1 MISGSSQ
8 VPRSR
13 FQFFWLSLVLLPA
26 CAFLLRAAQGQKPE
40 AKPLAHFTDIAAKAG
55 LVDRVVFGGVNTKK
69 YIIETTGTGVAIF
82 DYDNDGWP
90 DIFIANG
97 TTLENDRLSVK
108 PPTGHLYHNNHDGTF
123 TDATQKAGLTHTGW
137 GQGVCAG
144 DYDNDGFEDLYMTYY
159 GKNVLYHNNGDG
171 TFTDV
176 SEKARVAGSGKAWGN
191 GCAFVDYDRDGRL
204 DLMVANYVDF
214 DLSTA
219 PSPGDRSTCM
229 WKGAPVMCGPQ
240 GLPPA
245 KNILYHN
252 RGDGTFEDV
261 SAKSHVDKTDGHY
274 SLSVSTLDYDNDGWP
289 DIFVACDSTASIL
302 YHNNHDGT
310 FSDVA
315 IVAGTA
321 FNEDGRA
328 QAGMG
333 STIGDYNGDGQ
344 LDIFRTNFSDD
355 TATLY
360 RNNGNG
366 TFDDVTY
373 AAGMGLNTKY
383 LGWGTMF
390 FDFDNDG
397 WPDLLLVNGHVYP
410 EVDSQHLGSTFQEP
424 RILYHNNGNGTF
436 TDISA
441 AAGPGIT
448 TPASSRGLAI
458 GDLWNTGQLSAVI
471 SNMNAA
477 PSLLVN
483 NVRNGNHWIAFHLV
497 GTSYAHAQQSSS
509 IAIPRTV
516 ASTSRTSADV
526 AHAAGPLPE
535 SFASSTSSTPF
546 ASSRD
551 AIGARITMRAGSRVF
566 VDEVRSGSSY
576 DSNNDMRVHFGLGSL
591 TKLDS
596 IEIRWPSG
604 LVERFDNLVVD
615 KIHTLREGS
624 GIRVAEPAKAS
635 RP

>member
-1 MISGSSQ
+1 MISG
-8 VPRSR
+8 PMHR
-13 FQFFWLSLVLLPA
+13 FRFRFRGTWLSLALLLPVS
-26 CAFLLRAAQGQKPE
+26 FLIGASQLPKAAP
-40 AKPLAHFTDIAAKAG
+40 KPLAHFTDIATKAG
-55 LVDRVVFGGVNTKK
+55 LTDTEIFGGVNTKK

-90 DIFIANG
+90 DIFIVNG
-97 TTLENDRLSVK
+97 TTLDALPGK
-108 PPTGHLYHNNHDGTF
+108 APTSHLYHNNHDGTF
-123 TDATQKAGLTHTGW
+123 ADVTKKAGLTHTGW
-137 GQGVCAG
+137 GQGVCVG
-144 DYDNDGFEDLYMTYY
+144 DYDNDGWEDLYVTYY

-171 TFTDV
+171 TFSDV
-176 SEKARVAGSGKAWGN
+176 SDKAGVSGSGKAWGN
-191 GCAFVDYDRDGRL
+191 GCAFVDYDRDGHL

-214 DLSTA
+214 DISTA
-219 PSPGDRSTCM
+219 PAPGDRPSCV
-229 WKGAPVMCGPQ
+229 WKGVPVMCGPR

-261 SAKSHVDKTDGHY
+261 SAKSHIDKADGHY
-274 SLSVSTLDYDNDGWP
+274 SLSVSTLDYDDDGWP

-302 YHNNHDGT
+302 YHNNRDGT
-310 FSDVA
+310 FTDVA
-315 IVAGTA
+315 ITAGAA

-333 STIGDYNGDGQ
+333 STVADYNGDGR
-344 LDIFRTNFSDD
+344 LDIFKTNFSDD

-366 TFDDVTY
+366 TFDDVTFP
-373 AAGMGLNTKY
+373 AGLGLNTKY

-441 AAGPGIT
+441 DSGPGIT
-448 TPASSRGLAI
+448 TPQSSRGLAI
-458 GDLWNTGQLSAVI
+458 GDLWNDGRLSAVI
-471 SNMNAA
+471 SNMNAP

-483 NVRNGNHWIAFHLV
+483 DVRTPNHWVAFRLIS
-497 GTSYAHAQQSSS
+497 GSF
-509 IAIPRTV
+509 
-516 ASTSRTSADV
+516 ASTSQKLRTN
-526 AHAAGPLPE
+526 
-535 SFASSTSSTPF
+535 
-546 ASSRD
+546 RD
-551 AIGARITMRAGSRVF
+551 AIGARITMKAGSRLF

-576 DSNNDMRVHFGLGSL
+576 DSNNDIRVHFGLGSIKAIESL
-591 TKLDS
+591 
-596 IEIRWPSG
+596 EIRWPSG
-604 LVERFDNLVVD
+604 LFEKFGNLAVD
-615 KIHTLREGS
+615 KIHTLKEGAGALIKPS
-624 GIRVAEPAKAS
+624 SQK
-635 RP
+635 